1 YDNADELLRLN
12 RATASYPTKFKVG
25 TDSAF
30 VINSGNSD
38 VLAIKSGKVGIG
50 LTSPTSTLTVAGT
63 VESTTGGFKFPD
75 GTTQTTAASGSSAWT
90 TSGDNIYN
98 SNSGNVGIGVSNPT
112 SKLEVGGNANIKI
125 GLYAAIGR
133 QYSSATTVIGNN
145 VGVDETT
152 VNQMVNLMDHASY
165 AGSAIQINGL
175 TGIVFHTKSGA
186 ATAGAAYNSPQMVID
201 NTGNVGIGTTA
212 PLAIISSAPLF
223 ASATP
228 KLEIKTGTSLGAYE
242 ELLTLRHSSMDTNAV
257 TRRLGIL
264 MKMSSEGSDGESN
277 KMGGIILDTSSGWA
291 NGPAL
296 HLLTANQKRLT
307 IDSSGNV
314 GIGTTSPGEKLEVSG
329 NIKLSGA
336 SPTYTITNVV
346 APTNSSDVATK
357 GYVDSLNQSAVAF
370 RYAYN
375 AACPAVTGVTL
386 RVAWFYDD
394 LYEQW
399 TTGTDCGSRKHCVCY
414 YSSL

>member
-1 YDNADELLRLN
+1 
-12 RATASYPTKFKVG
+12 
-25 TDSAF
+25 
-30 VINSGNSD
+30 
-38 VLAIKSGKVGIG
+38 
-50 LTSPTSTLTVAGT
+50 
-63 VESTTGGFKFPD
+63 
-75 GTTQTTAASGSSAWT
+75 
-90 TSGDNIYN
+90 
-98 SNSGNVGIGVSNPT
+98 
-112 SKLEVGGNANIKI
+112 
-125 GLYAAIGR
+125 
-133 QYSSATTVIGNN
+133 
-145 VGVDETT
+145 
-152 VNQMVNLMDHASY
+152 
-165 AGSAIQINGL
+165 
-175 TGIVFHTKSGA
+175 
-186 ATAGAAYNSPQMVID
+186 
-201 NTGNVGIGTTA
+201 
-212 PLAIISSAPLF
+212 
-223 ASATP
+223 
-228 KLEIKTGTSLGAYE
+228 
-242 ELLTLRHSSMDTNAV
+242 
-257 TRRLGIL
+257 
-264 MKMSSEGSDGESN
+264 MKMSSESSDSESN

-291 NGPAL
+291 NAPAL

-307 IDSSGNV
+307 IDSSGSV

-357 GYVDSLNQSAVAF
+357 GYVDGLSQSAVAF